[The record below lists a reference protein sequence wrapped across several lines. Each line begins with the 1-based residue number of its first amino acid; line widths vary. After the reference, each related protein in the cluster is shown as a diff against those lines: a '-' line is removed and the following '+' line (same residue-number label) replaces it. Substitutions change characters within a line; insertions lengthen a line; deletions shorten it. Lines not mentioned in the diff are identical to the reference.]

1 MLYVLF
7 ELNFCCFFF
16 FFSSRR
22 RHTRCAL
29 VTGVQTCALPISVER
44 VVARQIHFRFR
55 IEHVADT
62 GVDFHVG
69 QERAESAGTGYGT
82 RTPAQRQVV
91 ENLPRYA
98 TAFALRSNDRRVAGK
113 FGIRSEEHTSELQS
127 LMRISYAV
135 FCLKKK
141 NK

>member
-1 MLYVLF
+1 M
-7 ELNFCCFFF
+7 
-16 FFSSRR
+16 SISD
-22 RHTRCAL
+22 
-29 VTGVQTCALPISVER
+29 GVQTWPLPVSSTSEHAAPWAAAARRGDRPRTVLEQVLQLQVVGPQPRIHQIAVER

-82 RTPAQRQVV
+82 RTPA
-91 ENLPRYA
+91 
-98 TAFALRSNDRRVAGK
+98 
-113 FGIRSEEHTSELQS
+113 RSEEHTSELQS

-135 FCLKKK
+135 F
-141 NK
+141 

>member
-1 MLYVLF
+1 M
-7 ELNFCCFFF
+7 
-16 FFSSRR
+16 
-22 RHTRCAL
+22 A
-29 VTGVQTCALPISVER
+29 VER

-113 FGIRSEEHTSELQS
+113 FGIGYQVRSEEHTSELQS

-141 NK
+141 KK